1 MIKFPI
7 FIVYDPLNDK
17 NEKRIFKGPYW
28 SFEDIVIKGCYWSL
42 RLQRGKKKMDEN
54 EHKGLKYM

>member
-1 MIKFPI
+1 MINFPI

-42 RLQRGKKKMDEN
+42 RLQRGKKKMDKKSIN
-54 EHKGLKYM
+54 V